1 MYTRAH
7 RCGHCTFEA
16 ESRESLMKDTGGRES
31 DTHTQLIGDVARAP
45 NRRQAREGTNSKAQ
59 EEIGKMRARLTYSR
73 LESLSP
79 KYATFR
85 KQVDVHVRYL
95 RANR

>member
-1 MYTRAH
+1 MKAPVFLKQVFSSIRL
-7 RCGHCTFEA
+7 RVMKTFRGVETPVSDA
-16 ESRESLMKDTGGRES
+16 EYCPA
-31 DTHTQLIGDVARAP
+31 V
-45 NRRQAREGTNSKAQ
+45 SKAQ